1 MIQPKNTSKKEGWFS
16 PLAFGLMLLMANVL
30 LNTFA
35 DHEPKF
41 ENLNFAGLAVT
52 IIAVVLWPIPLF
64 TLRKYGE
71 ISSGG
76 SFLATTKLVTKGIF
90 KLLRHP
96 QYLSFM
102 LLNTGLALINQ
113 DIATILISAS
123 SVALLL
129 AGIKEEEQLLLNQF
143 GNQYEQYKRQ
153 VPSINIFTGLL
164 RLMTQS
170 GKKK

>member
-113 DIATILISAS
+113 DIATILILLGK
-123 SVALLL
+123 SVMLPGSVSVIIIMTMNSQPSL
-129 AGIKEEEQLLLNQF
+129 KDRQF
-143 GNQYEQYKRQ
+143 TISCLETPIHQR
-153 VPSINIFTGLL
+153 
-164 RLMTQS
+164 
-170 GKKK
+170 